1 MRLFP
6 GVGFAALAVL
16 VVGCGGRNPTLPAPP
31 PSPSLIAFASHGS
44 AHFTFRYTAMDAAS
58 VAATGAAVEAH
69 HARILGDLGLD
80 QIPPVTATLYPDP
93 ESFRAAVVPLVGN
106 VPSFASGLVSGP
118 SDIHV
123 LSPNLATRWSY
134 PEGVVAIVHEFA
146 HCASMR
152 VNPAIA
158 NNPRWLWETVA
169 LYEAGQIV
177 DPRTLPYMT
186 AHRPPALSDLNRI
199 ENTAVY
205 EVGGLIGEFIVE
217 TWGRGALRD
226 LVRTDGAVQTVLGVD
241 ETAFVSRWF
250 EYVRHRYG
258 FD

>member
-1 MRLFP
+1 MSPRVCVLAAS
-6 GVGFAALAVL
+6 AALL
-16 VVGCGGRNPTLPAPP
+16 GGCGGSNPNLLAPP
-31 PSPSLIAFASHGS
+31 PPTPPVAFTSHAS

-69 HARILGDLGLD
+69 HARILGDLGLE
-80 QIPPVTATLYPDP
+80 QIPSVTVTLYPDP
-93 ESFRAAVVPLVGN
+93 DSFRAAVAPLVGN

-118 SDIHV
+118 RDIHV
-123 LSPNLATRWSY
+123 LSPNLSSRWSY
-134 PEGVVAIVHEFA
+134 AEGVTAIVHEFA

-158 NNPRWLWETVA
+158 NNPRWLWEAVA
-169 LYEAGQIV
+169 LYEAGQIL

-199 ENTAVY
+199 DNTAIY

-217 TWGRGALRD
+217 TRGRGALRD
-226 LVRTDGAVQTVLGVD
+226 LVRTGGALPAVMGVD
-241 ETAFVSRWF
+241 EAGFVSRWF
-250 EYVRHRYG
+250 EYEQHRYG
-258 FD
+258 LD

>member
-1 MRLFP
+1 MQ
-6 GVGFAALAVL
+6 ALARVCL
-16 VVGCGGRNPTLPAPP
+16 LAASAAFLAGCGGGNPALPAPL
-31 PSPSLIAFASHGS
+31 PSASPIAFASYSS
-44 AHFTFRYTAMDAAS
+44 AHFTFRYTPMDAAS
-58 VAATGAAVEAH
+58 VTATGTTVEAH
-69 HARILGDLGLD
+69 HARILGDLGLE
-80 QIPPVTATLYPDP
+80 QIPPVTVTLYPDP

-118 SDIHV
+118 GEIHV
-123 LSPNLATRWSY
+123 LSPNLASRWSY

-146 HCASMR
+146 HCASLR

-186 AHRPPALSDLNRI
+186 AHRPPALSELNRI
-199 ENTAVY
+199 ENTAIY

-226 LVRTDGAVQTVLGVD
+226 LLRTNGALETVLGVD
-241 ETAFVSRWF
+241 ETTFVSRWLEF
-250 EYVRHRYG
+250 ERQRHG
-258 FD
+258 F